1 MKKLFSLLSIICIIA
16 ISNCSSIPEN
26 NDPILGTWVKNS
38 SIQNEDSN
46 KNSSTREEW
55 IFNDVY
61 LGRYQS
67 YTDTNLTYYTDFRWS
82 EENGRYTITFGDE
95 NVTDVIVSLEESN
108 DPEILALEN
117 GSVFATRE

>member
-1 MKKLFSLLSIICIIA
+1 MKKFFSLLAIASIIA
-16 ISNCSSIPEN
+16 ISNCTSIPEN
-26 NDPILGTWVKNS
+26 NDPILGIWVKNDTTMDNDKS
-38 SIQNEDSN
+38 E
-46 KNSSTREEW
+46 STSREEW

-67 YTDTNLTYYTDFRWS
+67 YSNHRLTFYTDFKWS
-82 EENGRYTITFGDE
+82 EENGVYAITYSDE
-95 NVTDVIVSLEESN
+95 QVTDVIVSLEETS

>member
-1 MKKLFSLLSIICIIA
+1 MKKFFSLLAIASIIA
-16 ISNCSSIPEN
+16 ISNCTSIPEN
-26 NDPILGTWVKNS
+26 NDPILGIWVRNDA
-38 SIQNEDSN
+38 NLDNN
-46 KNSSTREEW
+46 KSGNASREEW

-67 YTDTNLTYYTDFRWS
+67 YSNSSLTYYTDFKWS
-82 EENGRYTITFGDE
+82 EENGVYTITYSDE
-95 NVTDVIVSLEESN
+95 QVSDVIVSLEKST

>member
-16 ISNCSSIPEN
+16 VSNCSSIPEN

-38 SIQNEDSN
+38 SSSDASSN
-46 KNSSTREEW
+46 KSSTTREEW

-67 YTDTNLTYYTDFRWS
+67 YTNSDLTYYTDFRWS
-82 EENGRYTITFGDE
+82 EENGKYSITFGDE
-95 NVTDVIVSLEESN
+95 QVSDVIVSLQESN
-108 DPEILALEN
+108 DPEILALDN